1 MIWNSAAE
9 PNAQAHDDTG
19 THPFFEAR
27 YTPMR
32 DLDNDGEVEDCLCP
46 ETPGVSLLPVSS
58 NIDSAFGVLTLL
70 HFRVFAIQG
79 GESMRNR
86 IGWAMVLTVFVSSI
100 CLAGN
105 APRTLY
111 VRCGRLIY
119 DAEKAPM
126 EHASVVITD
135 GIVTAV
141 GTDLPVPAGA
151 QQLDFSAYTVIPG
164 LIDAHTHIWTG
175 PRSATPAP
183 TLAALRASKAV
194 AYALRCGVAAMR
206 ILGSYD
212 FVDVGL
218 KNAIDEG
225 TIAGPDIIPAG
236 HALSIPAGHGD
247 PLTFP
252 SNFELENYY
261 TPLNGFISSPADAEK
276 AVHLQ
281 IKYGAKVIKI
291 LASGGVGSPLD
302 SPTAEQLSPEEM
314 RVIVEQAHMAHLKVA
329 AHDENLK
336 TILDALHAGVDSIEH
351 GSELNSEACD
361 FMKSHGVYLVPTV
374 YIVDNILIN
383 GEKDHLPEY
392 MIRKAHELAE
402 KHFASYKMALGAGV
416 TMAAGSD
423 MPYEPGKG
431 TVLDEVITEVKYG
444 MTPQQALV
452 SATKHGAAL
461 LGLDSLGTVAA
472 GMEGDLV
479 AVDGNPLVDIAA
491 VKKIKAVVHKGDVVP
506 LAADQQ

>member
-1 MIWNSAAE
+1 MFKRFCWGFIFALVASS
-9 PNAQAHDDTG
+9 
-19 THPFFEAR
+19 
-27 YTPMR
+27 
-32 DLDNDGEVEDCLCP
+32 
-46 ETPGVSLLPVSS
+46 VSL
-58 NIDSAFGVLTLL
+58 
-70 HFRVFAIQG
+70 
-79 GESMRNR
+79 
-86 IGWAMVLTVFVSSI
+86 
-100 CLAGN
+100 AGS
-105 APRTLY
+105 APRIVY

-126 EHASVVITD
+126 EHAAVLITD
-135 GIVTAV
+135 GKITAV

-164 LIDAHTHIWTG
+164 LVDAHTHIWTG
-175 PRSATPAP
+175 PRAANPAP
-183 TLAALRASKAV
+183 TLAALRAARAV
-194 AYALRCGVAAMR
+194 AYALRSGVAAMR

-212 FVDVGL
+212 FVDVAL
-218 KNAIDEG
+218 KAAIDEG
-225 TIAGPDIIPAG
+225 TIPGPNIVPAG

-252 SNFELENYY
+252 SNFELEQYY
-261 TPLNGFISSPADAEK
+261 TPLNGFISSTADAEK

-351 GSELNSEACD
+351 GSELNPEACD

-374 YIVDNILIN
+374 YIVDNILLN
-383 GEKDHLPEY
+383 GEKDRLPDY

-402 KHFASYKMALGAGV
+402 KHFASYKLALASGV

-431 TVLDEVITEVKYG
+431 TVLDEIVTEVKYG

-461 LGLDSLGTVAA
+461 LGLDNLGVIGP

-479 AVDGNPLVDIAA
+479 AVDGDPLTDISA
-491 VKKIKAVVHKGDVVP
+491 VKRIKAVVHKGEAVP
-506 LAADQQ
+506 ALMDQQ